1 MDPILR
7 DGNKGLTPWTSSVV
21 AGGTVLTREL
31 LSEGEFFSLALAIL
45 PALAASVTS
54 SCFPSELSHT

>member
-21 AGGTVLTREL
+21 AGGTVLTWEW

-45 PALAASVTS
+45 PASAASVTS
-54 SCFPSELSHT
+54 SSFPPELSHT